1 MRNLRSF
8 ITSRL
13 GLLMF
18 ALMITGA
25 ALASSPAP
33 AGAAPNCCGHATIVT
48 YYNNAAHSMVV
59 GHCSFP
65 CDQDPVCSGTQT
77 QFSTTKQL
85 GCCIC

>member
-8 ITSRL
+8 FISRL

-18 ALMITGA
+18 ALIVTGA
-25 ALASSPAP
+25 ALSSAPAP
-33 AGAAPNCCGHATIVT
+33 AVTIPNCCGHATTVT

-59 GHCSFP
+59 GHCGFP
-65 CDQDPVCSGTQT
+65 CDQDPICTGTQT
-77 QFSTTKQL
+77 QFFTSKQL